1 MIYLKRVYGFIVS
14 GHLRIE
20 KGPCEILA
28 QSCKGSFLSLRGT
41 LVIFLPKDKLMNVM
55 SYPHVVLI

>member
-1 MIYLKRVYGFIVS
+1 MIYLKRVYGSFFS

-20 KGPCEILA
+20 KEPGEILA
-28 QSCKGSFLSLRGT
+28 QGCKGIFLSLRGT
-41 LVIFLPKDKLMNVM
+41 LVIFLPKDKLMNIM